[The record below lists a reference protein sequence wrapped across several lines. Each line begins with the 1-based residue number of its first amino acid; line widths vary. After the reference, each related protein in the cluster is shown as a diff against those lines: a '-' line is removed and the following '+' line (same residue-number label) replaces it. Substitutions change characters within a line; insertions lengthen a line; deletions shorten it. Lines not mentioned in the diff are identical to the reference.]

1 MFGNLH
7 QDPLVLAALVPLFIA
22 SITLHEFGHAAAAL
36 ALGDTTAR
44 DAGRVTLNPLA
55 HLDLFGTLF
64 ILLAGF
70 GWAKPVPFDPSRLK
84 SPRLGSFL
92 VSAAG
97 PATNFAL
104 ALVALFAMK
113 HLPSVSAGTQ
123 MWLQILFSLNLMLMV
138 FNLLPI
144 PPLDGGNLI
153 EAVLP
158 RSLAP
163 SFQRLLPYG
172 VFILLLL
179 VLLPGPYNPLRW
191 LYALAAR
198 GMMALV

>member
-1 MFGNLH
+1 MLFNNLN
-7 QDPLVLAALVPLFIA
+7 DPLVLAALIPIFIV
-22 SITLHEFGHAAAAL
+22 SITLHEFGHAATAL
-36 ALGDTTAR
+36 VLGDTTAR
-44 DAGRVTLNPLA
+44 DAGRVTVNPLV

-70 GWAKPVPFDPSRLK
+70 GWAKPVPFDPSQLRW
-84 SPRLGSFL
+84 PRLGSFL

-97 PATNFAL
+97 PATNFVL
-104 ALVALFAMK
+104 ALLALLAMK
-113 HLPSVSAGTQ
+113 YMTDLPAGSL
-123 MWLQILFSLNLMLMV
+123 MWFQILFSMNLMLMV

-158 RSLAP
+158 RSWVPA
-163 SFQRLLPYG
+163 FQRLLPYG
-172 VFILLLL
+172 VVILLLL